1 MLTQLSARRD
11 NVPQDLVDL
20 LGECHQRIRRFVD
33 LARQVASREDAPL
46 DQVAQACADVERYFV
61 EALPLH
67 VADEE
72 ESIEPR
78 LRGLSPSVD
87 HALDAMTHQHQ
98 EHASNLEALLRA
110 TAKVRCEPHDERARG
125 ELATAAIA
133 LEIEFEKHLALE
145 ENTIFPAIRELLPPE
160 AQESIIVELRQRRRH
175 DRPYR
180 AARST
185 AAEEHES

>member
-11 NVPQDLVDL
+11 NGPQDLVDL

-33 LARQVASREDAPL
+33 LARQAASREDAPPG
-46 DQVAQACADVERYFV
+46 QVAQACADVERYFV

-78 LRGLSPSVD
+78 LRGVSPSVD
-87 HALDAMTHQHQ
+87 HALDAMARQHQ

-110 TAKVRCEPHDERARG
+110 TAKVRCEPHDECARG
-125 ELATAAIA
+125 ELATVAIA
-133 LEIEFEKHLALE
+133 LEIEFEEHLTLE
-145 ENTIFPAIRELLPPE
+145 ENTIFPAIRELPPKT
-160 AQESIIVELRQRRRH
+160 QESIIVELRQRRRH

-180 AARST
+180 AARS
-185 AAEEHES
+185 AATEEHES